1 MLVLASG
8 TARSTRSSACVIA
21 TRLRLPLD
29 LSYLVAHNLKC
40 ELAASGAIEL
50 IERIDLT
57 SATAQASFRDASSA
71 SGSTAL
77 ATHAYGKG
85 QTTLFAFDLAS
96 SAAAGDKV
104 GYGGVR

>member
-1 MLVLASG
+1 LDVGACPRNGALDTIVGVRYRGKAQTLSGPVVLG
-8 TARSTRSSACVIA
+8 GPQFEMR
-21 TRLRLPLD
+21 
-29 LSYLVAHNLKC
+29 
-40 ELAASGAIEL
+40 ELAASGA

-57 SATAQASFRDASSA
+57 SATAQASFPDASSA

-85 QTTLFAFDLAS
+85 QTTLFAFNLAS